1 MAAGE
6 PDHTQ
11 QLEYQLS
18 LAAETSALDIWIYI
32 HEAQGNGATS
42 ADARAVFMHLVVAAI
57 KEIVAD
63 LGAIQ

>member
-18 LAAETSALDIWIYI
+18 LAVEGPALDFGIYF

-42 ADARAVFMHLVVAAI
+42 AGARAVFMHLVVVAI
-57 KEIVAD
+57 KEIAA
-63 LGAIQ
+63 G